1 MIEDLSESQV
11 NDILSS
17 NTFLEKYKSY
27 EKEVDIEK
35 LNNFFDDIETNKN
48 YFRLNI
54 KKSRKYI
61 NRNNDTDVI
70 KNINS
75 NINKCTDTNYEE
87 IIKLIIN
94 DINQNEHLL
103 NLVIE
108 SILEKSIIQPTF
120 VHNYVKILN
129 EINNHKNILRIINNT
144 LNKYYQFIFDH
155 NAVRSENVYD
165 NLCNENKR
173 TDNMIGYLMLMTYL
187 DKEKIVC
194 DKINI
199 LIKNIMN
206 DLFEKEN
213 DEIFKLLNCLY
224 NIGII
229 STEYI
234 INYKNDLIKLKDKK
248 YNSKV
253 RCKVMDIEDLYN

>member
-1 MIEDLSESQV
+1 MIEGLSESQV

-17 NTFLEKYKSY
+17 KTFLERYQSY
-27 EKEVDIEK
+27 EKEVNIDK
-35 LNNFFDDIETNKN
+35 LKNFFDDIETNKN

-70 KNINS
+70 KNINA
-75 NINKCTDTNYEE
+75 NINKCTDTNYGE

-94 DINQNEHLL
+94 DVNKNEHLL
-103 NLVIE
+103 SLVIE

-120 VHNYVKILN
+120 VHNYVKVLN
-129 EINNHKNILRIINNT
+129 EINNHQNILRILNNT
-144 LNKYYQFIFDH
+144 LNKYYTFIFDH
-155 NAVRSENVYD
+155 NTLCSENVYD

-187 DKEKIVC
+187 DKENIVC
-194 DKINI
+194 DKINN
-199 LIKNIMN
+199 LITNMMQEIFDK
-206 DLFEKEN
+206 DN

-224 NIGII
+224 NIGLI

-234 INYKNDLIKLKDKK
+234 INYKNDLTKLKDKK
-248 YNSKV
+248 YH
-253 RCKVMDIEDLYN
+253 E

>member
-1 MIEDLSESQV
+1 MIEGLSESQV
-11 NDILSS
+11 NEILSS
-17 NTFLEKYKSY
+17 NSFLERYQSY
-27 EKEVDIEK
+27 EKEVNIDK
-35 LNNFFDDIETNKN
+35 LKNFFDDIETNKN

-75 NINKCTDTNYEE
+75 NINKCTDTNYSE

-103 NLVIE
+103 SFVIE

-129 EINNHKNILRIINNT
+129 EINSHKNILRILNNT
-144 LNKYYQFIFDH
+144 LNKYYTFIFDKSIDKSD
-155 NAVRSENVYD
+155 NFYD

-173 TDNMIGYLMLMTYL
+173 TDNMIGYLMLITYL
-187 DKEKIVC
+187 DKEKIIC
-194 DKINI
+194 DRINK

-206 DLFEKEN
+206 DILEKDN
-213 DEIFKLLNCLY
+213 DEIYKLLNCLL

-229 STEYI
+229 STDYI
-234 INYKNDLIKLKDKK
+234 NEHMVVLKRLKDKK

-253 RCKVMDIEDLYN
+253 RCKIMDIEDLYK

>member
-17 NTFLEKYKSY
+17 KPFLDKYKSY
-27 EKEVDIEK
+27 EKEVDIDK

-75 NINKCTDTNYEE
+75 NINKCTDTNYED

-94 DINQNEHLL
+94 DINKNEHLL
-103 NLVIE
+103 SFVIE
-108 SILEKSIIQPTF
+108 SILEKCIIQTTF

-129 EINNHKNILRIINNT
+129 EINNNKNIMRIMNNT
-144 LNKYYQFIFDH
+144 LNKYYSFIFENTDIK
-155 NAVRSENVYD
+155 SDNVYD

-173 TDNMIGYLMLMTYL
+173 TDNMIGYLMLITYL
-187 DKEKIVC
+187 DKEKIIC
-194 DKINI
+194 DRINK
-199 LIKNIMN
+199 LITNIMN
-206 DLFEKEN
+206 DILEKDN
-213 DEIFKLLNCLY
+213 DEIYKLLNCLL

-229 STEYI
+229 STDYI
-234 INYKNDLIKLKDKK
+234 NDHMDVLKRLKDKK

-253 RCKVMDIEDLYN
+253 RCKVMDLEDLFS